1 MTPGLMV
8 SLEPLPRPLL
18 IGVSGGL
25 DSVALLHA
33 LVESGRRPLVLHFDH
48 RWRPDSA
55 SDAAFV
61 RILAKQY
68 GLKFVAGK
76 AGPRGK
82 KTENSARQAR
92 YAFFARAAKRLRCRD
107 LVLAHQADDQVETLL
122 MQLLRGSGSN
132 LGGMRLQTA
141 YEELR
146 VWRPWL
152 GIWRS
157 ELKPY
162 ARRHGLS
169 WREDETNRRIDYLRN
184 RIRLKVLPYL
194 RRQISP
200 AVDRNV
206 WRAAEIL
213 GAERD
218 YLDQL
223 VKSPVKTKTL
233 SIKEL
238 KIEAL
243 PLVRRKIFAWLK
255 AQNVVDVSFEDVEA
269 VRGLLEKAVPAKVNV
284 SQGRHVRRRA
294 GVLFVEEK

>member
-8 SLEPLPRPLL
+8 SLEPLPRQLL
-18 IGVSGGL
+18 VGVSGGL

-55 SDAAFV
+55 LDAAFV
-61 RILAKQY
+61 RILAKKY

-92 YAFFARAAKRLRCRD
+92 YAFFAREAKRLRCRD

-162 ARRHGLS
+162 VRRHGLS
-169 WREDETNRRIDYLRN
+169 WREDETNRRTDYLRN

-200 AVDRNV
+200 AVDHNV

-223 VKSPVKTKTL
+223 VKIPGKTKTL
-233 SIKEL
+233 SIKEM
-238 KIEAL
+238 KSEVV
-243 PLVRRKIFAWLK
+243 PLIRRKILAWLK